1 MLEREN
7 IIFYDVSNLKKTEG
21 MESRCSR
28 EYLSGKLSEK
38 LPEKEFGKIIV
49 ERVRIITDGTYKA
62 GERFKDRLFMKKLS
76 GLPPFCE
83 VYLKHATGKHFE
95 EVYVFVPFAWN
106 DRFAGTAGGG
116 TGTGGYSYITRPDNT
131 TRGLTMGYA
140 LMNGFTA
147 ATADGR
153 NVDGLKDH
161 VLNPKTGEFDCELYD
176 NWCSRTTHDMTILGK
191 VVAEILHERPVKYAY
206 MNGGSGG
213 GRQSVVEAQNYPKD
227 YDGIWASCPA
237 INWNKFLLGGLWYTA
252 CMNEYQAN
260 LTPEKL
266 QFFTKKV
273 WEAAGGEAAYY
284 KKSSITEINP
294 FDFVGEKIGKQ
305 IITKQDAKAMKAI
318 WDGPHDRKG
327 NRLWYSHRPGVKNW
341 NVGIPV
347 GAIYYS
353 LIRKKPKLFH
363 LSNMYLRWIT
373 KNPKQYFEEL
383 TIDGYVELYQ
393 KSIEMFADCGGDEA
407 DLSAFKNAGG
417 KLMIDHG
424 LNDPLIPVDGTID
437 YYRRVIDVMGGKQT
451 VDEFMK
457 LYLTPGDGHGN
468 CWYKGPGITESAGM
482 SALINWVENGEEPK
496 EIQAVR
502 VDKKK
507 SETIEMSLIA
517 PQ

>member
-1 MLEREN
+1 MLEREK
-7 IIFYDVSNLKKTEG
+7 IIFYDVESLKKTEG
-21 MESRCSR
+21 MESRCSK
-28 EYLSGKLSEK
+28 EYLTNKLNERF
-38 LPEKEFGKIIV
+38 PEIEFGKIIV
-49 ERVRIITDGTYKA
+49 ERVRMITDGTYKA

-116 TGTGGYSYITRPDNT
+116 TGIGGYSYITRPNNT
-131 TRGLTMGYA
+131 TRGWTMGYS
-140 LMNGFTA
+140 LMNGFAA

-161 VLNPKTGEFDCELYD
+161 VLNPKTGEFDRELYD
-176 NWCSRTTHDMTILGK
+176 NWRIRTTHDMTVLGK
-191 VVAEILHERPVKYAY
+191 AVTEILHERPVKYSY

-213 GRQSVVEAQNYPKD
+213 GRQSVVEAQNYPK
-227 YDGIWASCPA
+227 
-237 INWNKFLLGGLWYTA
+237 
-252 CMNEYQAN
+252 
-260 LTPEKL
+260 
-266 QFFTKKV
+266 
-273 WEAAGGEAAYY
+273 YY
-284 KKSSITEINP
+284 KKSTITEINP

-305 IITKQDAKAMKAI
+305 TITKQDAKAMKAI

-327 NRLWYSHRPGVKNW
+327 NRLWYSHRPGVRNW

-347 GAIYYS
+347 GAIYYT
-353 LIRKKPKLFH
+353 LIKKKPKLFH
-363 LSNMYLRWIT
+363 LSNIYLRWIT

-383 TIDGYVELYQ
+383 TIDGYVDLYQ
-393 KSIEMFADCGGDEA
+393 KSIEMFGDCGGDEA
-407 DLSAFKNAGG
+407 DLSAFKSAGG

-437 YYRRVIDVMGGKQT
+437 YYHRVIDVMGGKQA

-468 CWYKGPGITESAGM
+468 CWYMGPGVTESAGM
-482 SALINWVENGEEPK
+482 SALVNWVENGVEPK

-502 VDKKK
+502 VDKKTG
-507 SETIEMSLIA
+507 ETLETSLIT